1 VGYFLPVKIFS
12 FSRDERLKKYNQ
24 IKPVFASGK
33 KHCGAFAN
41 LYIRTNGATKTR
53 LGIVVRMPKVFKG
66 RAVQRN
72 RIKRLVREFYRL
84 NKHNIVKG
92 IDLVFEVFLS
102 SSTYKYNDVE
112 INAFNLCEKARI
124 WQA

>member
-1 VGYFLPVKIFS
+1 MKNFS
-12 FSRDERLKKYNQ
+12 FSKNERLKKYSQ
-24 IKPVFASGK
+24 IKSVFTNGK
-33 KHCGAFAN
+33 KFGGVFGN
-41 LYIRTNGATKTR
+41 LYIGANDVSRTR
-53 LGIVVRMPKVFKG
+53 LGIVVRMPKAFKG

-72 RIKRLVREFYRL
+72 RVKRLVREFYRL

-102 SSTYKYNDVE
+102 SNAYKYNDVE
-112 INAFNLCEKARI
+112 INAFNLCKKARI

>member
-1 VGYFLPVKIFS
+1 MKNFS
-12 FSRDERLKKYNQ
+12 FSRDEKLKKYNQ
-24 IKPVFASGK
+24 IKSVFTDGK
-33 KHCGAFAN
+33 KYFGEVAN
-41 LYIRTNGATKTR
+41 LYIKTNDVSIAR
-53 LGIVVRMPKVFKG
+53 LGIVVRMSKVVKG

-72 RIKRLVREFYRL
+72 RAKRLVRGFFRL

-102 SSTYKYNDVE
+102 STAYKYNDVK
-112 INAFNLCEKARI
+112 INAFNLCKKARI

>member
-1 VGYFLPVKIFS
+1 MKKFS

-24 IKPVFASGK
+24 IKPVFENGRRY
-33 KHCGAFAN
+33 CEVFGN
-41 LYIRTNGATKTR
+41 LYMRTNDTSRTR
-53 LGIVVRMPKVFKG
+53 LGIVVRIPKVFKG

-72 RIKRLVREFYRL
+72 RAKRLVREFYRL

-112 INAFNLCEKARI
+112 INAFNLCKKAGI
-124 WQA
+124 LLS

>member
-1 VGYFLPVKIFS
+1 MKKFS

-24 IKPVFASGK
+24 IKPVFANGRRYREIF
-33 KHCGAFAN
+33 GN
-41 LYIRTNGATKTR
+41 LYMRTNDTSRTR
-53 LGIVVRMPKVFKG
+53 LGIVVRIPKVFKD

-92 IDLVFEVFLS
+92 IDIVFEVFLS
-102 SSTYKYNDVE
+102 STSTYKYNDVE
-112 INAFNLCEKARI
+112 INAFNLCKKARI
-124 WQA
+124 LLSQ

>member
-1 VGYFLPVKIFS
+1 MKIFS
-12 FSRDERLKKYNQ
+12 FSRDEKLKKYNQ
-24 IKPVFASGK
+24 IKLVFTNGK
-33 KHCGAFAN
+33 RHCGAFAN
-41 LYIRTNGATKTR
+41 LYIRTNDASRTR
-53 LGIVVRMPKVFKG
+53 LGIVVRVPKAFKG

-72 RIKRLVREFYRL
+72 RAKRLVREFFRL

-112 INAFNLCEKARI
+112 INAFNLYKKAKI